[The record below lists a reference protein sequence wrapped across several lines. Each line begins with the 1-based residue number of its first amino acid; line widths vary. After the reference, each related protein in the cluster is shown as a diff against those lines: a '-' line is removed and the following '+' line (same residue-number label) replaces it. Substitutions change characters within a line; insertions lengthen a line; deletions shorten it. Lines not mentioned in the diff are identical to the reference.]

1 VGRWQLDLDPEDFLA
16 NYWQKKPLLM
26 RQAIPDFEPPVDAN
40 ELAGLAL
47 EDVVESRIIEYSG
60 DNWHLSHGPFEA
72 GDFDRA
78 QPWTLLVQAV
88 DHYIPEVA
96 QLRQLVGFIPQ
107 WRIDDVMISY
117 AVDGGSVGP
126 HYDNYDV
133 FLIQGE
139 GTRRWKVGQA
149 CDDRSSLLAHD
160 QLRILAEFQCEE
172 EHILTTGDILYLPP
186 GVAHWG
192 IAEGECMTYSIGF
205 RAPRINDLL
214 SRRVDAYLEQA
225 SSERFYRDPPLS
237 MGTRP
242 GEIRLQ
248 DLNSAK
254 DQLLAA
260 LAEKIDETWFGELLT
275 EPKYDLDQYRA
286 EAAPKPSELRQP
298 GARLIMD
305 PVSKIAWQEMGGDVV
320 VFANGEALPHDDTVI
335 PLLTSLCQQWRIE
348 GQALT
353 EALDNPECAILLG
366 QLLERGCLELE
377 Q

>member
-1 VGRWQLDLDPEDFLA
+1 VAGWQLNLDPEDFLA

-26 RQAIPDFEPPVDAN
+26 RQAIPGFEPPIDAN

-47 EDVVESRIIEYSG
+47 EDVVESRIIESSE

-72 GDFDRA
+72 GDFDRVH
-78 QPWTLLVQAV
+78 PWTLLVQAV

-96 QLRQLVGFIPQ
+96 QLRQLVGFLPQ

-149 CDDRSSLLAHD
+149 CDDHSSLLPHD
-160 QLRILAEFQCEE
+160 ELRILAEFQCEE
-172 EHILTTGDILYLPP
+172 EHVLTTGDILYLPP

-192 IAEGECMTYSIGF
+192 IAEGDCMTYSIGF

-225 SSERFYRDPPLS
+225 NAEHFYRDPPLS
-237 MGTRP
+237 TGTRP
-242 GEIRLQ
+242 GEIRQ
-248 DLNSAK
+248 RDLNSAK

-260 LAEKIDETWFGELLT
+260 LAEQIDESWFGELLT
-275 EPKYDLDQYRA
+275 EPKYELDQYRA
-286 EAAPKPSELRQP
+286 EAVPNPSELRQP
-298 GARLIMD
+298 GARLIMA
-305 PVSKIAWQEMGGDVV
+305 PASKIAWQDMGGGVE

-335 PLLTSLCQQWRIE
+335 PLLTDLCQQWHLE